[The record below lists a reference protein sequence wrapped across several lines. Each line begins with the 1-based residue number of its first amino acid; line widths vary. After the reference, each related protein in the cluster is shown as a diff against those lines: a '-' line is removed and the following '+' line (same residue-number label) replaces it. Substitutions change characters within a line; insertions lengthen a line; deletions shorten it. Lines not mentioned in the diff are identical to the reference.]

1 MFSKNAGKNP
11 SRAIVDARASHDDDD
26 DDDDGVVPSE
36 VYPNREIRPD
46 ETLHGARGSA
56 TTRARRG
63 RDSRDAREGFVRFD
77 SIRFD
82 SMRACVDGETWV
94 RTRED

>member
-46 ETLHGARGSA
+46 ETLHGARGRA

-63 RDSRDAREGFVRFD
+63 RDSREGFDSIRFD

-82 SMRACVDGETWV
+82 SIR
-94 RTRED
+94 RR